1 MTENTSDSTV
11 RVKFFLLRAAFF
23 NFPARLDNA
32 AFFGYNMSENNN
44 RGGLSAE
51 EESALSAPF
60 SWRLGVVNEREKLM
74 LDAA

>member
-23 NFPARLDNA
+23 NFPARLDNV

-44 RGGLSAE
+44 RGGLS
-51 EESALSAPF
+51 L
-60 SWRLGVVNEREKLM
+60 
-74 LDAA
+74 